1 MMIKKLVL
9 TITLSILAT
18 ASTFASA
25 ATLRFATNT
34 PPDGTVSGKLIKEF
48 AERVGKET
56 DKRVRVR
63 VFWNGSLGSQQEYL
77 QQIQTGIIDFGLVGS
92 ATLENIGPA
101 YSVLNMPY
109 LFETVDDYRNVM
121 NSDYVQN
128 TLYSSTEQ
136 NGFIAFGYIS
146 NGFRSIISTKPVDSL
161 DDLGRLKIR
170 SMDSKTFIESLKI
183 IGVNPIPMNFGDVYP
198 AMQQGI
204 VDGADMNLS
213 AFWDSNYG
221 EIATYGI
228 RTEHVRLTDLIV
240 MSKRMQKKVSPEDLD
255 TIKNI
260 MLDISNKSID
270 LVKED
275 QTKSVQLAQD
285 KFDVKII
292 DINKYELKMKF
303 SDFYKSFEKNPD
315 TAEAYNQIMTILK

>member
-1 MMIKKLVL
+1 MFKKLLL
-9 TITLSILAT
+9 TTTLSVLAT
-18 ASTFASA
+18 GSTLANA

-34 PPDGTVSGKLIKEF
+34 PPDGTVSGQLIKEF
-48 AERVGKET
+48 AQRVSDET

-92 ATLENIGPA
+92 ATLENIEPS
-101 YSVLNMPY
+101 YSVLNLPY
-109 LFETVDDYRNVM
+109 LFETVEDYRKVM

-128 TLYSSTEQ
+128 TLYKSTQ
-136 NGFIAFGYIS
+136 SHGFTSFGYIS
-146 NGFRSIISTKPVDSL
+146 NGFRSIISTKPVSSL
-161 DDLGRLKIR
+161 DDLGKLKIR

-240 MSKRMQKKVSPEDLD
+240 MSKRMEGKVSAEDLA
-255 TIKNI
+255 KVKEI
-260 MLDISNKSID
+260 MQDISNKSID

-275 QTKSVQLAQD
+275 QTKSVHLAEE
-285 KFDVKII
+285 KFDVKIVEV
-292 DINKYELKMKF
+292 DKHALKENFK
-303 SDFYKSFEKNPD
+303 DFYQTFAEKPD
-315 TAEAYNQIMTILK
+315 TAEAYKAIMEILK

>member
-1 MMIKKLVL
+1 MFKKLLL
-9 TITLSILAT
+9 TTTLSILTAT
-18 ASTFASA
+18 STFASA

-34 PPDGTVSGKLIKEF
+34 PPDGTISGQLIKEF
-48 AERVGKET
+48 ADRVGEET

-63 VFWNGSLGSQQEYL
+63 VFWSGSLGSQQEYL

-92 ATLENIGPA
+92 ATLENIEPA

-109 LFETVDDYRNVM
+109 LFETVEDYRKVM

-128 TLYSSTEQ
+128 KLYSSTKES
-136 NGFIAFGYIS
+136 GFESFGYIS
-146 NGFRSIISTKPVDSL
+146 NGFRSIISTKPVNSL
-161 DDLGRLKIR
+161 DEIGKLKIR
-170 SMDSKTFIESLKI
+170 SMDSKTFIQSLKI

-240 MSKRMQKKVSPEDLD
+240 MSERMKKKVSAEDLA
-255 TIKNI
+255 TIRNI
-260 MLDISNKSID
+260 MKDISDKSID

-275 QTKSVQLAQD
+275 QTKSVKLAQE
-285 KFDVKII
+285 KFDVKIL
-292 DINKYELKMKF
+292 DVDKNELKQKF
-303 SDFYKSFEKNPD
+303 TDFYKTFEQNPD
-315 TAEAYNQIMTILK
+315 TAEAYKEIMAILK

>member
-1 MMIKKLVL
+1 MLKKLLL
-9 TITLSILAT
+9 TTTLSILTAT
-18 ASTFASA
+18 STFASA

-34 PPDGTVSGKLIKEF
+34 PPDGTISGQLIKEF
-48 AERVGKET
+48 ADRVGEET

-63 VFWNGSLGSQQEYL
+63 VFWSGSLGSQQEYL

-92 ATLENIGPA
+92 ATLENIEPA

-109 LFETVDDYRNVM
+109 LFETVEDYRKVM

-128 TLYSSTEQ
+128 KLYSSTEES
-136 NGFIAFGYIS
+136 GFESFGYIS
-146 NGFRSIISTKPVDSL
+146 NGFRSIISTKPVNSL
-161 DDLGRLKIR
+161 DEIGKLKIR

-240 MSKRMQKKVSPEDLD
+240 MSERMKKKVSPEDLV
-255 TIKNI
+255 TIRNI
-260 MLDISNKSID
+260 MKDISDKSID

-275 QTKSVQLAQD
+275 QTKSVKLAEE
-285 KFDVKII
+285 KFDVKIL
-292 DINKYELKMKF
+292 DVDKHELKQKF
-303 SDFYKSFEKNPD
+303 AGFYKTFEQNPD
-315 TAEAYNQIMTILK
+315 TAEAYKEIMAILK

>member
-1 MMIKKLVL
+1 MFKKLLL
-9 TITLSILAT
+9 TTTLSILTAT
-18 ASTFASA
+18 STFASA

-34 PPDGTVSGKLIKEF
+34 PPDGTISGQLIKEF
-48 AERVGKET
+48 ADRVGEET

-63 VFWNGSLGSQQEYL
+63 VFWSGSLGSQQEYL

-92 ATLENIGPA
+92 ATLENIEPA

-109 LFETVDDYRNVM
+109 LFETVEDYRKVM

-128 TLYSSTEQ
+128 KLYSSTKES
-136 NGFIAFGYIS
+136 GFESFGYIS
-146 NGFRSIISTKPVDSL
+146 NGFRSIISTKPVSSL
-161 DDLGRLKIR
+161 DEIGKLKIR
-170 SMDSKTFIESLKI
+170 SMDSKTFIQSLKI

-240 MSKRMQKKVSPEDLD
+240 MSERMKKKVSAEDLA
-255 TIKNI
+255 TIRNI
-260 MLDISNKSID
+260 MKDISDKSID

-275 QTKSVQLAQD
+275 QTKSVKLAQE
-285 KFDVKII
+285 KFDVKIL
-292 DINKYELKMKF
+292 DVDKNELKQKF
-303 SDFYKSFEKNPD
+303 TDFYKTFEQNPD
-315 TAEAYNQIMTILK
+315 TAEAYKEIMAILK